1 MKCTFLKLPEV
12 SAMTGC
18 SRSKIYADMQSMLF
32 PSSIRLGARAVA
44 WVDYEIAEWI
54 EARIAGKTDDEIK
67 ALMASQLAAREALAS
82 V

>member
-1 MKCTFLKLPEV
+1 MKYTLVRLPEV

-32 PSSIRLGARAVA
+32 PSSIRLGSRSVA
-44 WVDYEIAEWI
+44 WVDYEIDEWI

-67 ALMASQLAAREALAS
+67 ALIASQLEAREALAA

>member
-1 MKCTFLKLPEV
+1 MKCTLIKLPEV

-18 SRSKIYADMQSMLF
+18 SRSKIYADMQSSLF
-32 PSSIRLGARAVA
+32 PSSIRLGARSVA
-44 WVDYEIAEWI
+44 WVDYEIDEWI

-67 ALMASQLAAREALAS
+67 ALIASQKAAREALAA